1 LKQKVLLVTSPAIQ
15 KNNFWTC
22 SITSPI
28 GSIMPPCDLA
38 SIAAVL
44 RKNNIEP
51 KILEMRH
58 FKDPIQALKNEVAVF
73 QPDAI
78 VTNIGTAS
86 AIEDFEILA
95 AAKDTVEKRICFCF
109 HAMALPDELFEKGA
123 THILAGDPEYSI
135 VAAVRGETLE
145 KGLWTKETIK
155 REPAWISDLD
165 SLPFPALDL
174 IDIDAYHALIM
185 GKNRFAILLSNRG
198 CPYECPYCVLPFLF
212 GHKFRTMSVNRVI
225 SEIEHNIKEFGIRS
239 FFFIDSAININPQ
252 WTMEFCKEIQR
263 RNLKIRWCSNMRIPP
278 VTKELLYEMKK
289 AGCFRLFYGVE
300 DLDLLERLDRRTTTT
315 ATKEAFALT
324 RSAGI
329 ETVAF
334 IILFPDIDTN
344 EKVMAKRIIKMVSDL
359 KADAIQC
366 NIAIPYPGSKM
377 YNEYI
382 DKYNMSKN
390 WQLYDPAGNK
400 YPYKSKL
407 DLVKTRQLIYLGFFL
422 KNPIYVWNIVK
433 NASLRSIFT
442 FLKNATIVLFN
453 RK

>member
-1 LKQKVLLVTSPAIQ
+1 
-15 KNNFWTC
+15 
-22 SITSPI
+22 
-28 GSIMPPCDLA
+28 MPPCDLA

-58 FKDPIQALKNEVAVF
+58 FKDPIQALKNEVADF

-78 VTNIGTAS
+78 VTNFGTAS
-86 AIEDFEILA
+86 AIEDFEILEA
-95 AAKDTVEKRICFCF
+95 TKDTVEKRICFCF

-145 KGLWTKETIK
+145 KGLWTKETIN
-155 REPAWISDLD
+155 REPAWIADLN

-212 GHKFRTMSVNRVI
+212 GHKFRTMSVDRVI

-263 RNLKIRWCSNMRIPP
+263 RNIKIRWCSNMRIPP
-278 VTKELLYEMKK
+278 VTKELLDQMKK

-300 DLDLLERLDRRTTTT
+300 DLDLLENLDRRTTIAAT
-315 ATKEAFALT
+315 AEAFALT
-324 RSAGI
+324 KSAGI

-334 IILFPDIDTN
+334 IILFPDIDIN
-344 EKVMAKRIIKMVSDL
+344 EKAMAKRIIKMVSNL

-377 YNEYI
+377 YNEYT
-382 DKYNMSKN
+382 DKYHMSNN
-390 WQLYDPAGNK
+390 WKLYDPAGNNF
-400 YPYKSKL
+400 PYKSKL
-407 DLVKTRQLIYLGFFL
+407 DLVKTRRLIYLGFFL
-422 KNPIYVWNIVK
+422 KNPFYMWNVIK
-433 NASLRSIFT
+433 NARVRSIFT
-442 FLKNATIVLFN
+442 FLKNATAVLFN